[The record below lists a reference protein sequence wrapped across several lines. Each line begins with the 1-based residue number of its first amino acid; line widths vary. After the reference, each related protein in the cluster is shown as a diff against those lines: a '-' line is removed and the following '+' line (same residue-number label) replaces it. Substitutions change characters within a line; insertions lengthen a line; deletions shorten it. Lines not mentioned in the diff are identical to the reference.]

1 MRALLTPPNDSAS
14 KLSLN
19 LLEQYLS
26 FEMKDY
32 GKEKNGGRGPG
43 EDRVGNS

>member
-1 MRALLTPPNDSAS
+1 MRALLTPSTDSAC

-32 GKEKNGGRGPG
+32 GKEKNGGRAPG
-43 EDRVGNS
+43 KDRVGNS